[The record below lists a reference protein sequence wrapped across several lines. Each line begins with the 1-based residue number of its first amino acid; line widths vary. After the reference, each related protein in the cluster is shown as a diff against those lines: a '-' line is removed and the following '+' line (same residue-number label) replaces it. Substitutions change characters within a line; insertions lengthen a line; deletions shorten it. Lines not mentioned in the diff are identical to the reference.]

1 MPGQQTRQTEHEAF
15 YAELMPGFLEYLG
28 RSASDVDS
36 IELATTLE
44 GVNTL
49 PARMDIGG
57 VVKTVLVPLTLLTKE
72 VDANI
77 AACVAA
83 TTAANTAASEASAA
97 AKKVTDSITD
107 IATQKQAFLAAAAS
121 ANNAASAA
129 TTAKNAC
136 TNATDACIQATA
148 LCEQK
153 TQECADVIA
162 SCRAATQECAN
173 ETANSRVA
181 TVAAKNA
188 CTNATDACAKATAL
202 CEQKTQECADV
213 IASCRAATQECA
225 NETANSKVATVVA
238 NTAAAKANSEATNL
252 SNLKSACQDVT
263 TRCESTNQTAAEKV
277 VEMESLMKNFS
288 GESQAAPARLVVTA
302 PATISTRNKV
312 AQKISAQ
319 LYPSYVMR
327 NILYHREEGSSLKV
341 DPSGNLYVK
350 GYGTT
355 SFYVIPSQNT
365 ELWQQV
371 DITVRTP
378 LIRLTG
384 AGKLRL
390 NGGKIRIV

>member
-44 GVNTL
+44 GVNSL
-49 PARMDIGG
+49 PARLDIGG
-57 VVKTVLVPLTLLTKE
+57 VTKTVLVPLTLLTKE

-107 IATQKQAFLAAAAS
+107 IATQKQAALNAAAS
-121 ANNAASAA
+121 ANSAASAA
-129 TTAKNAC
+129 TTAK
-136 TNATDACIQATA
+136 T
-148 LCEQK
+148 
-153 TQECADVIA
+153 
-162 SCRAATQECAN
+162 
-173 ETANSRVA
+173 
-181 TVAAKNA
+181 A

-225 NETANSKVATVVA
+225 NETANSKVATVAA

>member
-44 GVNTL
+44 GVNSL
-49 PARMDIGG
+49 PARLDIGG
-57 VVKTVLVPLTLLTKE
+57 VTKTVLVPLTLLTKE

-107 IATQKQAFLAAAAS
+107 IATQKQAALNAAAS
-121 ANNAASAA
+121 ANSAASAA
-129 TTAKNAC
+129 TTAK
-136 TNATDACIQATA
+136 T
-148 LCEQK
+148 
-153 TQECADVIA
+153 
-162 SCRAATQECAN
+162 
-173 ETANSRVA
+173 
-181 TVAAKNA
+181 A

-202 CEQKTQECADV
+202 CDQKTQECADV

-225 NETANSKVATVVA
+225 NETANSKVATVAA

>member
-1 MPGQQTRQTEHEAF
+1 MPGKETRQRELEAF
-15 YAELMPGFLEYLG
+15 YATALPGFLEYL
-28 RSASDVDS
+28 RSQGTSVDS
-36 IELATTLE
+36 IELATDLE
-44 GVNTL
+44 GINSL
-49 PARMDIGG
+49 PARLDIGG
-57 VVKTVLVPLTLLTKE
+57 VQKTVLVPLTLLTRE
-72 VDANI
+72 IDANI
-77 AACVAA
+77 SACVAA

-107 IATQKQAFLAAAAS
+107 IATQKQAALAAAAS

-162 SCRAATQECAN
+162 SCRAATQECVN

-181 TVAAKNA
+181 TVAA
-188 CTNATDACAKATAL
+188 
-202 CEQKTQECADV
+202 
-213 IASCRAATQECA
+213 
-225 NETANSKVATVVA
+225 
-238 NTAAAKANSEATNL
+238 NTAAAKANSESSNL
-252 SNLKSACQDVT
+252 STLKTACQDVT
-263 TRCESTNQTAAEKV
+263 TRCESTNQKATEKV

-302 PATISTRNKV
+302 PATISTRNKI
-312 AQKISAQ
+312 AQKIIAQ

-327 NILYHREEGSSLKV
+327 NVLYRKEEGSSLAV
-341 DPSGNLYVK
+341 DPSGNLKVK
-350 GYGTT
+350 GTGTST
-355 SFYVIPSQNT
+355 IYIIPTQNT
-365 ELWQQV
+365 DLWQQV

-384 AGKLRL
+384 TGKMRL